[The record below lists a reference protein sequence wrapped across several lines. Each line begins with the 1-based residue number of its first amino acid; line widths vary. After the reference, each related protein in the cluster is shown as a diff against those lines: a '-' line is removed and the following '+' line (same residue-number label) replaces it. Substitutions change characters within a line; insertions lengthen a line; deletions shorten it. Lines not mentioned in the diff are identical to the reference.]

1 MENFITNC
9 ITQILNSTTNISSAI
24 FVLPSKRASIFLR
37 KEIAKQVKKT
47 IFLPKIISIEEF
59 IEEVSELKTM
69 SNLETLFAFYKVY
82 ERIIPKTLKEP
93 FESFSKWAQ
102 VLLHDFNEIDRY
114 KINAADFFN
123 NLSNIKQI
131 ENWDLSGGEPT
142 ELIQNYLDFWKNSH
156 RYYHELKSSLLAN
169 NVAYQGLV
177 YREASEQIEH
187 YLQSNKHH
195 HYFLGFNALNQCEED
210 IFQELLQQGLA
221 TVYWDIDKAFFTNKT
236 HSASHF
242 LRKYKTNWNYYHDHP
257 FPIVSNNFSTDK
269 EIDIIALPKNSSQAK
284 KVGEL
289 LQHLSP
295 QEIKE
300 TAVVLGDESLLL
312 PVLNALP
319 KNVKD
324 INITMGLALKEVP
337 LTAFFESIFQLYVR
351 QSGSRFYY
359 KRLLQLLDNNYAK
372 IVLGSDDVK
381 VIKQHIY
388 QNNTISLTIT
398 EIIDIVPNNA
408 LLMKILS
415 LKKATVSNCLL
426 AFNAIILKLK
436 DKLSADKDNH
446 LLDLE
451 YLYRFNEVF
460 NKLNVLQEKYQVLD
474 DISGLFQIYKE
485 IITTETLDFKGEP
498 VKGLQIMGMLE
509 TRALDFKRI
518 IMTSVNEEVLPS
530 GKSNNS
536 FIPFDLKIAFNLPTY
551 FDKDAVYAY
560 HFFRLMQRVQKVNL
574 LYNTESDGL
583 NAGEK
588 SRFLL
593 QLEALAQKNHKISY
607 YTSAPKIP
615 ATTIVTH
622 QITKDDAIIIRLKEI
637 AGIQRCVDKQGN
649 KYEKVGFSPSA
660 LTQYIRNPIDFYTQ
674 KILRIYEEDEV
685 EETVAANTLGTIVHN
700 TLENFYKKHEGE
712 ILSIAL
718 VKKMQQD
725 IASEVGK
732 QFNEVYK
739 KGDIS
744 KGKNLI
750 IYNVAKRY
758 VSNFLNAEIKLLEK
772 SKEVIIHQIEA
783 DLCIEIPMD
792 DLPFP
797 VYIAG
802 KVDRIDEVD
811 GVIRII
817 DYKTGKV
824 EAGQV
829 QIYDWKLITSDY
841 KKYSKP
847 FQILAYAYM
856 AKKNNIVPNKP
867 IEAGIISFKNLKSGF
882 IKFGKKEQEG
892 RVTKNNPLVSE
903 ITNGVLEDY
912 IHQVKKLITEIC
924 DVEIPFTEKEV

>member
-1 MENFITNC
+1 MKNFISNC
-9 ITQILNSTTNISSAI
+9 ISQILNSTTNISDAI

-37 KEIAKQVKKT
+37 KEIAQQVKQT

-59 IEEVSELKTM
+59 IEEVSALKTIN
-69 SNLETLFAFYKVY
+69 NLETLFAFYKVY
-82 ERIIPKTLKEP
+82 ETIIPQKLKEP
-93 FESFSKWAQ
+93 FDSFTKWAQ

-114 KINAADFFN
+114 KIDAVDFFN

-131 ENWDLSGGEPT
+131 ENWDLNGEPT
-142 ELIQNYLDFWKNSH
+142 ELIKNYLDFWKNSH
-156 RYYHELKSSLLAN
+156 QYYQQLKITLLEDN
-169 NVAYQGLV
+169 IGYQGLV

-187 YLQSNKHH
+187 YIQNNDQH

-210 IFQELLQQGLA
+210 IFQELLQQECA
-221 TVYWDIDKAFFTNKT
+221 TVFWDTDKIFYTNKT
-236 HSASHF
+236 HTASHF
-242 LRKYKTNWNYYHDHP
+242 LRKYKTDWNYYHNNP
-257 FPIVSNNFSTDK
+257 LTIVSNQFVEEK
-269 EIDIIALPKNSSQAK
+269 EINITALPKNSSQAK

-289 LQHLSP
+289 LSHLSAK
-295 QEIKE
+295 ELTE
-300 TAVVLGDESLLL
+300 TAVILGDETLLL
-312 PVLNALP
+312 PVLNSLP

-324 INITMGLALKEVP
+324 INITMGLALQQVP
-337 LTAFFESIFQLYVR
+337 LTSFFESIFQLYIK

-359 KRLLQLLDNNYAK
+359 KRLLQFLNNNYAK
-372 IVLGSDDVK
+372 IVLGVDEVK
-381 VIKQHIY
+381 KITKYIY
-388 QNNTISLTIT
+388 ENNTISLTKN
-398 EIIDIVPNNA
+398 EICSILPNSS
-408 LLMKILS
+408 LLLQILS
-415 LKKATVSNCLL
+415 LKQSSVSDCLIV
-426 AFNAIILKLK
+426 FNAVILKLK
-436 DKLSADKDNH
+436 ENLSENKDLH

-460 NKLNVLQEKYQVLD
+460 NKLGVLQEKHQVLK

-518 IMTSVNEEVLPS
+518 IMTSVNEGILPS

-560 HFFRLMQRVQKVNL
+560 HFFRLMQRVQNVDL

-583 NAGEK
+583 NVGEK

-593 QLEALAQKNHKISY
+593 QLEALIQKKHKLTYNTNAPAIPS
-607 YTSAPKIP
+607 TSKMLRSID
-615 ATTIVTH
+615 
-622 QITKDDAIIIRLKEI
+622 KDDAVITRLQEI
-637 AGIQRCVDKQGN
+637 AGIQKGVDKRGN
-649 KYEKVGFSPSA
+649 NYEKGGFSPSA
-660 LTQYIRNPIDFYTQ
+660 LTQYMRNPIDFYTQ

-700 TLENFYKKHEGE
+700 TLEDFYKPYEGE
-712 ILSIAL
+712 ILSVDAI
-718 VKKMQQD
+718 KKMQQQID
-725 IASEVGK
+725 AKVKE
-732 QFNEVYK
+732 QFEQVYK
-739 KGDIS
+739 MGDVS

-758 VSNFLNAEIKLLEK
+758 VSNFLREEINLIDK

-783 DLCIEIPMD
+783 DLRIEIPMNN
-792 DLPFP
+792 LPFP

-817 DYKTGKV
+817 DYKTGAV
-824 EAGQV
+824 SSSQV
-829 QIYDWKLITSDY
+829 QVSDWDLITTDY

-856 AKKNNIVPNKP
+856 AKQNGVLPNKP
-867 IEAGIISFKNLKSGF
+867 IEAGIISFKNLKAGF
-882 IKFGKKEQEG
+882 IKFGKKEHEG
-892 RVTKNNPLVSE
+892 RVTKNNPIDPE
-903 ITNGVLEDY
+903 ITDDVLEDY
-912 IHQVKKLITEIC
+912 IAQVKALITEIC
-924 DVEIPFTEKEV
+924 DVNIPFTEKEV